1 MVASM
6 DAPNALILL
15 AWVGLHRIRMVM
27 LRQAIQDMDITNIS
41 CPQHRYFFF
50 AHEGIRKLRIC
61 IRNLIRSNIMIMSCT
76 FVQ

>member
-1 MVASM
+1 MSRVNEMVASM

-41 CPQHRYFFF
+41 CPQHR
-50 AHEGIRKLRIC
+50 
-61 IRNLIRSNIMIMSCT
+61 
-76 FVQ
+76 